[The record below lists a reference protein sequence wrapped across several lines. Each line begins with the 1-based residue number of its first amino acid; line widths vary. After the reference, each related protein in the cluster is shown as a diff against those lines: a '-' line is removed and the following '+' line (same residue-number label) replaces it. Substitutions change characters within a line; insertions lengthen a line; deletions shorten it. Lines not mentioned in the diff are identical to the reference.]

1 MKILLEVFI
10 FNLEQ
15 LKVITDEK
23 FLSAIF
29 STIFI
34 ILVGYYLRKRNIV
47 NEQASKALGSILLSA
62 K

>member
-1 MKILLEVFI
+1 M

>member
-23 FLSAIF
+23 FLSA
-29 STIFI
+29 IFI